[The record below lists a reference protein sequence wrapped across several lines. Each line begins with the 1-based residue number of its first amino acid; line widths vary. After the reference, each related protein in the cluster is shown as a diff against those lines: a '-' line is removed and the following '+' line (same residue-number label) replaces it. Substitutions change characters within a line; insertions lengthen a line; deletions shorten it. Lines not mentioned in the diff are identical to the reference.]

1 MTTITIKRAYDPP
14 SKSDGKRY
22 LVDRLWPRGLAKADA
37 ALDGWWKDLAPSPD
51 LRVWFG
57 HKPER
62 FAEFK
67 MRYRMEMR
75 ANPQVKAVAA
85 GLAAGKVTLVYGAR
99 DAKIN
104 HAVVLA
110 EELRRL
116 AK

>member
-1 MTTITIKRAYDPP
+1 
-14 SKSDGKRY
+14 
-22 LVDRLWPRGLAKADA
+22 
-37 ALDGWWKDLAPSPD
+37 
-51 LRVWFG
+51 
-57 HKPER
+57 
-62 FAEFK
+62 

-85 GLAAGKVTLVYGAR
+85 GLGAGKVTLVYAAK